1 MYNNENNIRLF
12 SHSAH
17 FQNDGLTT
25 TQQPLLSSSPFA
37 IKVRYLAKCM
47 TLVALLVGE
56 YELVVGGVVVGWGTA
71 ARSGGLRAVSLTMG
85 VGAPTP
91 VD

>member
-1 MYNNENNIRLF
+1 
-12 SHSAH
+12 
-17 FQNDGLTT
+17 
-25 TQQPLLSSSPFA
+25 
-37 IKVRYLAKCM
+37 M

>member
-56 YELVVGGVVVGWGTA
+56 YELVVGGTA